1 METLRLCVW
10 SGPRNVSTALMYSF
24 AQRADTRAVDEPL
37 YAHYLRVSGAQHPGR
52 EEVLASQDPN
62 GERVAREEVLGACD
76 RPVAF
81 FKMMAHHL
89 VELDLD
95 TWQRT
100 LLERV
105 TNVLLVRDPRAM
117 LISLAKVLG
126 TPQLKDTGL
135 GAQVEILERLERKGI
150 DVPVLDAREV
160 LLDPRGVLGELCERV
175 GIAFD
180 ERMLSWPAGP
190 KPEDGVWAKHW
201 YAQVHRSTGFEAWTE
216 RNASLP
222 PELRSLHEQCHAL
235 YERLY
240 AKAIRARPAARS
252 RS

>member
-1 METLRLCVW
+1 
-10 SGPRNVSTALMYSF
+10 MYSF

-37 YAHYLRVSGAQHPGR
+37 YAHYLRVSGAAHPGR
-52 EEVLASQDPN
+52 DEVLASQDSD
-62 GERVAREEVLGACD
+62 GERVVRDLVLGPCD

-89 VELDLD
+89 AALDSAF
-95 TWQRT
+95 WEQE

-105 TNVLLVRDPRAM
+105 TNVLLVRDPRDM

-126 TPQLKDTGL
+126 TPQLQDTGL
-135 GAQVEILERLERKGI
+135 GAQAAMLEQLERSG
-150 DVPVLDAREV
+150 VQPPVLDAREV

-201 YAQVHRSTGFEAWTE
+201 YSQVHRSTGFEPWVE
-216 RNASLP
+216 RNATVP
-222 PELRSLHEQCHAL
+222 PQLRDLHDECQAL
-235 YERLY
+235 YERLL
-240 AKAIRARPAARS
+240 AKAIRARPAARA

>member
-1 METLRLCVW
+1 
-10 SGPRNVSTALMYSF
+10 MYSF
-24 AQRADTRAVDEPL
+24 AQRADTRAFDEPL

-52 EEVLASQDPN
+52 AEVLAAQDPD
-62 GERVAREEVLGACD
+62 GERVVREVVLGPCD
-76 RPVAF
+76 RPIAF

-89 VELDLD
+89 VALDPSF
-95 TWQRT
+95 
-100 LLERV
+100 LERV

-117 LISLAKVLG
+117 LLSLAKVLG
-126 TPQLKDTGL
+126 MPELKDTGL
-135 GAQVEILERLERKGI
+135 GAQVEMLERLERKGI

-190 KPEDGVWAKHW
+190 KAEDGVWARHW
-201 YAQVHRSTGFEAWTE
+201 YAQVHRSTGFETWTE
-216 RNASLP
+216 RNQAVP
-222 PELRSLHEQCHAL
+222 PELRALHEQCQAL
-235 YERLY
+235 YERLHT
-240 AKAIRARPAARS
+240 KAIRAQPAARS

>member
-1 METLRLCVW
+1 
-10 SGPRNVSTALMYSF
+10 MYSF

-52 EEVLASQDPN
+52 DEVLASQDSD
-62 GERVAREEVLGACD
+62 GERVVREVVLGPCD

-89 VELDLD
+89 VELDLA
-95 TWQRT
+95 TWERK

-126 TPQLKDTGL
+126 TPRLEDTGL
-135 GAQVEILERLERKGI
+135 GAQVEMLDRLERGGL
-150 DVPVLDAREV
+150 DVPVLDAREI

-201 YAQVHRSTGFEAWTE
+201 YAQVHRSTGFEPWTE
-216 RNASLP
+216 RNAP
-222 PELRSLHEQCHAL
+222 VPAELRALHEQCQAL

-240 AKAIRARPAARS
+240 TKAIRARPAARA